1 MKSTAIFPP
10 YFFVGK
16 KLEKKLK
23 KFLTKSRICVI
34 ISKHQGETEAKN
46 LIKNFFQKKL
56 KKFLTNA
63 NSCDM
68 ITER

>member
-10 YFFVGK
+10 YFFVRK

-34 ISKHQGETEAKN
+34 ISKHQGETEAKKLN
-46 LIKNFFQKKL
+46 KKL
-56 KKFLTNA
+56 FSKKVKKVL
-63 NSCDM
+63 DK
-68 ITER
+68 R